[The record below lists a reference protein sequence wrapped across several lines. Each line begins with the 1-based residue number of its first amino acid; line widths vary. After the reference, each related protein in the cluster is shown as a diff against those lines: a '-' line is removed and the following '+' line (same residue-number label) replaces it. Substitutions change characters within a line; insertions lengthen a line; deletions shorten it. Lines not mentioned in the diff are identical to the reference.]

1 MKISKFVLP
10 YFVTQTYMYPAA
22 CCSSILVLY
31 GYWDE
36 EWFEHSVIIAGFLLS
51 RRCQKQSLV
60 LAISL
65 WSEGG
70 VVSLWQFLVNLYTL
84 YIRYKYI
91 HIYVIYIYIYLY
103 IYIYITMA
111 LWQLMHLGTWCTIIL
126 QLYIM
131 SGSAWVARVK
141 VQRWKR
147 LVFTNAALNSLTCIS
162 FGWKNEEVGKAE
174 AKKFGFFHDL
184 FP

>member
-31 GYWDE
+31 GYWDG

-91 HIYVIYIYIYLY
+91 HIYVIYIYISIY
-103 IYIYITMA
+103 IYIYYN
-111 LWQLMHLGTWCTIIL
+111 GF
-126 QLYIM
+126 
-131 SGSAWVARVK
+131 VA
-141 VQRWKR
+141 
-147 LVFTNAALNSLTCIS
+147 TNALGNMM
-162 FGWKNEEVGKAE
+162 
-174 AKKFGFFHDL
+174 HDNIATVHHERKCMSCKS
-184 FP
+184 